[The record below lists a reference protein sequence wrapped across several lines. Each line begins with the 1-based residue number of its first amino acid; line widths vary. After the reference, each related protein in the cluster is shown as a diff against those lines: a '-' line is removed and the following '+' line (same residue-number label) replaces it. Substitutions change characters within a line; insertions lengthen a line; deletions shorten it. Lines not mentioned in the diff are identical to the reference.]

1 MKFLHL
7 GDLHLGKS
15 LGDFDLI
22 RDQKYIL
29 DQILEIVKNQSVD
42 AVLIAGDVYD
52 RAVPSEA
59 ATRLL
64 DYFLCSLAASGV
76 MTFMISGNHDSDE
89 RLNYGSDLF
98 EKNQIYISAKYE
110 GNLYKKTVTDD
121 YGEIDIYLLPFVKAS
136 QVKHFLPDAG
146 IENYDDAVREV
157 LEQAEIDR
165 TRRNVIV
172 AHQFVTGADRSD
184 SEETWVGGLDNVSA
198 EVFKDFDYV
207 ALGHI
212 HRPQKMGRETLRYSG
227 TPLKY
232 SFSEADHKK
241 SVTIVELLEKGNVT
255 VSTVPL
261 IPKHDMRKLRGTYM
275 DVTAKDHY
283 TAENKMDYL
292 QITLTD
298 EEDVPGALQK
308 LRTVYPNLMRLEYD
322 NKRTREN
329 REVQA
334 VEAQEQKSELEL
346 FEEFYELLNNE
357 PMKEEQTEFVEK
369 LIQNLK
375 EVRV

>member
-1 MKFLHL
+1 M
-7 GDLHLGKS
+7 
-15 LGDFDLI
+15 
-22 RDQKYIL
+22 R
-29 DQILEIVKNQSVD
+29 
-42 AVLIAGDVYD
+42 
-52 RAVPSEA
+52 
-59 ATRLL
+59 
-64 DYFLCSLAASGV
+64 
-76 MTFMISGNHDSDE
+76 
-89 RLNYGSDLF
+89 
-98 EKNQIYISAKYE
+98 
-110 GNLYKKTVTDD
+110 
-121 YGEIDIYLLPFVKAS
+121 
-136 QVKHFLPDAG
+136 
-146 IENYDDAVREV
+146 
-157 LEQAEIDR
+157 
-165 TRRNVIV
+165 
-172 AHQFVTGADRSD
+172 
-184 SEETWVGGLDNVSA
+184 
-198 EVFKDFDYV
+198 
-207 ALGHI
+207 
-212 HRPQKMGRETLRYSG
+212 
-227 TPLKY
+227 
-232 SFSEADHKK
+232 
-241 SVTIVELLEKGNVT
+241 

-275 DVTAKDHY
+275 DVTAKDQY
-283 TAENKMDYL
+283 TTENKMDYL

>member
-1 MKFLHL
+1 MKILHL
-7 GDLHLGKS
+7 GDLHLGKRVNEIS
-15 LGDFDLI
+15 MI
-22 RDQKYIL
+22 EDQKFIL
-29 DQILEIVKNQSVD
+29 DQIVTLVKEEKIDVI
-42 AVLIAGDVYD
+42 LLCGDIYD
-52 RAVPSEA
+52 KAIPTIEA
-59 ATRLL
+59 IHLL
-64 DYFLCSLAASGV
+64 DEFLEELSDLKV
-76 MTFMISGNHDSDE
+76 KVLMISGNHDSAE
-89 RLNYGSDLF
+89 RLSFGAKLF
-98 EKNQIYISAKYE
+98 ESSDIYISQVYDGEMKRIV
-110 GNLYKKTVTDD
+110 LKDQ
-121 YGEIDIYLLPFVKAS
+121 YGPISVYLLPFLKPA
-136 QVKHFLPDAG
+136 
-146 IENYDDAVREV
+146 AVRHALQRDDINTYEEGV
-157 LEQAEIDR
+157 MAALQECEIDR
-165 TRRNVIV
+165 TQRNVLV

-357 PMKEEQTEFVEK
+357 TMKEEQTQFVEK
-369 LIQNLK
+369 LIQDLK
-375 EVRV
+375 EVHV

>member
-1 MKFLHL
+1 MSRGL
-7 GDLHLGKS
+7 
-15 LGDFDLI
+15 
-22 RDQKYIL
+22 
-29 DQILEIVKNQSVD
+29 
-42 AVLIAGDVYD
+42 GDVYKRQVLED
-52 RAVPSEA
+52 QYGP
-59 ATRLL
+59 
-64 DYFLCSLAASGV
+64 
-76 MTFMISGNHDSDE
+76 IS
-89 RLNYGSDLF
+89 
-98 EKNQIYISAKYE
+98 
-110 GNLYKKTVTDD
+110 V
-121 YGEIDIYLLPFVKAS
+121 YLLPFLKPV
-136 QVKHFLPDAG
+136 
-146 IENYDDAVREV
+146 AVRHALQRDDINTYEEGV
-157 LEQAEIDR
+157 MAALQECEID
-165 TRRNVIV
+165 TSQRNVLV

-241 SVTIVELLEKGNVT
+241 SVTIVELLEKGNVR

-261 IPKHDMRKLRGTYM
+261 IPRRDMRKLRGTYM